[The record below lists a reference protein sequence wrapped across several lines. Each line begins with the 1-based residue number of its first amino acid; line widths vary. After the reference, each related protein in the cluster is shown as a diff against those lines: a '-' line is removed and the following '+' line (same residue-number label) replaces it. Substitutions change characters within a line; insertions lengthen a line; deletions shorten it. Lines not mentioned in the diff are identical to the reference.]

1 MKMLQQAIITAIEHY
16 YIPIP
21 TTRFFSRFTE
31 LEKAHQSGRIGSL
44 IGVEGGHAIGNSL
57 AVLRMFYSL
66 GARYLTLTHN
76 CNTPWWD
83 SLYYR

>member
-1 MKMLQQAIITAIEHY
+1 MYENVTTSY
-16 YIPIP
+16 YYRNR
-21 TTRFFSRFTE
+21 TLLYTDTNNSFFSRFTE

-76 CNTPWWD
+76 CNTPW
-83 SLYYR
+83 

>member
-1 MKMLQQAIITAIEHY
+1 MKMLQQAIITEIEHHVL
-16 YIPIP
+16 IIQQI
-21 TTRFFSRFTE
+21 RFFFRFTE

-57 AVLRMFYSL
+57 AVLRMMYSL

-76 CNTPWWD
+76 CNTPW
-83 SLYYR
+83 